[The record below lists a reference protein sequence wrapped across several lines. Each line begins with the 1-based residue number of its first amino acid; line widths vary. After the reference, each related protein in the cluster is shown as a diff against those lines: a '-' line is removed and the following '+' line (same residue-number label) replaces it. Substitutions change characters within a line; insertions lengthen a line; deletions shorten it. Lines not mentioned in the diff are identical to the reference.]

1 MVESKMYKVPII
13 VERKYVT
20 EDSEVRIYLS
30 QMRSEKKPPKKKI
43 KDKIVALVLELFYT
57 GTITYLVGDW
67 AIGFAYKERGYFA
80 YGSEYL
86 LIVLTFLI
94 SFRTIRAFFKVCM
107 RI

>member
-1 MVESKMYKVPII
+1 MVESKMYKMPIV

-30 QMRSEKKPPKKKI
+30 QVRSERKPPRKKI
-43 KDKIVALVLELFYT
+43 TDKIVALVLELFYA
-57 GTITYLVGDW
+57 GTITYLVGNW

-86 LIVLTFLI
+86 LIALTFLI
-94 SFRTIRAFFKVCM
+94 SFRTIRSFFKAYKE
-107 RI
+107 I